1 MRLATH
7 LVSVLLSV
15 ALLAGCG
22 GAGADSNTVARTSS
36 TPRAPLPALAT
47 RPAAPGEIVARG
59 ETSPRTHG
67 PYVFDGR
74 YLVRFAQYAP
84 EDAALDFS
92 SQTPFSAELTPRRD
106 DPRGAKKLISGAA
119 ATGRT
124 ELELHGRYFLSVDF
138 GDFPY
143 VVRFT
148 PHSG

>member
-1 MRLATH
+1 VRVATH
-7 LVSVLLSV
+7 SFSVLLALV
-15 ALLAGCG
+15 LLAGCG
-22 GAGADSNTVARTSS
+22 GTGGDGNTVARASS

-67 PYVFDGR
+67 PYVLDGR

-84 EDAALDFS
+84 EDASIDFR
-92 SQTPFSAELTPRRD
+92 SQTPFSATLTPRRD
-106 DPRGAKKLISGAA
+106 DPRGAKKLISAAA
-119 ATGRT
+119 ATGHT